1 MSAQVPLSRN
11 PSVRKAEGG
20 ASNLPLTSSEP
31 VVFQNQQGLRLF
43 GILHTP
49 PVPAGSDLAV
59 VLLSP
64 GIKMRVGP
72 ARLYRGLTTLL
83 TGMGL
88 PVLRFDFAGLGDSE
102 GALTEELVRD
112 VYNHIE
118 VGRFVQDA
126 IDAMD
131 WMEDHCGTRRFIF
144 AGLCGGAV
152 TGLLAGSKDPRVAGL
167 LALGITPVLA
177 SQAADPSLYLTAG
190 QLRQLREGYYAK
202 LRDPRAWLRL
212 LTFQS
217 DYKVMWKS
225 VARPIRPPG
234 PATAADAAAAPQWDN
249 ASPLF
254 PPAFFSMLETKRP
267 MLLIFGGSDRLQWEF
282 EEKFVA
288 RHSEKLKELPPLYD
302 VHVIEH
308 ANHVLS
314 FVEWQREML
323 ATAEQWFKRH
333 FQKDLRR

>member
-1 MSAQVPLSRN
+1 MSAQVPLPSN
-11 PSVRKAEGG
+11 PSVRKADDG
-20 ASNLPLTSSEP
+20 AANVRSKPPEP

-49 PVPAGSDLAV
+49 PVPASSDLAV

-102 GALTEELVRD
+102 GALTEDLVRD

-131 WMEDHCGTRRFIF
+131 WMEHHYGTRRFIF

-190 QLRQLREGYYAK
+190 QLRQLRDGYYAK

-225 VARPIRPPG
+225 VARPIRPSG
-234 PATAADAAAAPQWDN
+234 PAAAGEPATPPPWDN

-254 PPAFFSMLETKRP
+254 PPAFFTMLETKRP

-282 EEKFVA
+282 EEKFIA
-288 RHSEKLKELPPLYD
+288 RHSEKLKKLPPLYD

-314 FVEWQREML
+314 FAQWQREML
-323 ATAEQWFKRH
+323 DTAQQWFTRH
-333 FQKDLRR
+333 FQNDVRR